1 MSQFTT
7 AFWSVLPFKSFLLTR
22 LQISA
27 LQGVC
32 YILLRMALFSPHCLK
47 MGFREIYIP
56 KLVRELRETKCIFA
70 RSSTLE
76 YNQKFWNY
84 WAIVI
89 IVVVEGRKEGRRELG
104 EFYLLS
110 YQYNSLHL
118 ENSAFITGLSYNK
131 NITPLSGKYVSL
143 SGQNQGSCSL
153 LLQWEEYISSS
164 YWPKLKEMWR
174 RSKSNP

>member
-1 MSQFTT
+1 MSQLTT

-27 LQGVC
+27 SQSLC
-32 YILLRMALFSPHCLK
+32 YILLRMALFSPPCLK
-47 MGFREIYIP
+47 VGFREIYIP
-56 KLVRELRETKCIFA
+56 KLVRELWETKCIPA

-89 IVVVEGRKEGRRELG
+89 IVIVEGRKEGRRGLG

-110 YQYNSLHL
+110 YQHNSLHL
-118 ENSAFITGLSYNK
+118 EISAFLTGLSYNK
-131 NITPLSGKYVSL
+131 NITPLSGKCVSL
-143 SGQNQGSCSL
+143 SGQNQGSCAF
-153 LLQWEEYISSS
+153 LLQWEEDIYIGQLLAQEVERNVE
-164 YWPKLKEMWR
+164 KI
-174 RSKSNP
+174 